1 MSLLAAVLR
10 LGEVCSQGAARPASQ
25 KHEGLKLDSLGAGEP
40 EVLPRQY
47 RSCGAAHAKFV
58 KLGIQK
64 SKLKKIAEVTQIHQD
79 ERINLVRAVFGQ
91 FQHKVIVVADD
102 TSIWVNHSTEKVELT
117 EEGSISKEQQSM
129 KRTCPLL
136 GMLQQLAVK
145 RSGDSLPAN
154 FVCQA
159 EELMQWRQLI
169 QENDANARST
179 FHIGF
184 SCLHHSACLSK
195 KPALLSV
202 DGVCSNFVRLTRA
215 MKSTRFQ
222 ERFSTAVDTLANKLV
237 RRTVPCV
244 PPMVQEWLDEFQNFR
259 SMALAGIPRGDQSVC
274 LQIFNNIW
282 FQDGVV
288 NDCSFAHTWCH
299 WCGPGCCSDEI
310 EFRARAKQA
319 LRALLQ
325 VFPDVPLL
333 YRWKHF
339 EPCLQYVIR
348 GSMCHRVLQYCLLAC
363 SSPDNQAKLEALD
376 QDSPDLSFSVKQE
389 VRLSKAIAMLTSENF
404 QAKMGILFLVS
415 APLATF
421 MDEVSLCETARNRF
435 ILLEKGLSLSS
446 SRCTVSADKIQLMNW
461 ELVSGAKSANVI
473 SDYSSIL
480 TAPPSSDITKPFA
493 MSLADY
499 FTPVLATMCDAYLR
513 LKCPSQRSQVQILG
527 IHFMPVNEA
536 ADKLREIQQLPK
548 CCSGD
553 ACTQARLSLLSFGN

>member
-1 MSLLAAVLR
+1 
-10 LGEVCSQGAARPASQ
+10 
-25 KHEGLKLDSLGAGEP
+25 
-40 EVLPRQY
+40 
-47 RSCGAAHAKFV
+47 
-58 KLGIQK
+58 
-64 SKLKKIAEVTQIHQD
+64 
-79 ERINLVRAVFGQ
+79 
-91 FQHKVIVVADD
+91 
-102 TSIWVNHSTEKVELT
+102 
-117 EEGSISKEQQSM
+117 
-129 KRTCPLL
+129 
-136 GMLQQLAVK
+136 
-145 RSGDSLPAN
+145 
-154 FVCQA
+154 
-159 EELMQWRQLI
+159 MQWRQLI

-404 QAKMGILFLVS
+404 QEPFQKVS
-415 APLATF
+415 
-421 MDEVSLCETARNRF
+421 CCR
-435 ILLEKGLSLSS
+435 LSLS
-446 SRCTVSADKIQLMNW
+446 RVSIFKDFRVIGSLM
-461 ELVSGAKSANVI
+461 VVAV
-473 SDYSSIL
+473 
-480 TAPPSSDITKPFA
+480 
-493 MSLADY
+493 
-499 FTPVLATMCDAYLR
+499 VVDA
-513 LKCPSQRSQVQILG
+513 
-527 IHFMPVNEA
+527 
-536 ADKLREIQQLPK
+536 
-548 CCSGD
+548 
-553 ACTQARLSLLSFGN
+553 